1 LWIVGA
7 ASRSGAAED
16 EPMTTRSSLFLSVLF
31 ACAATSALAA
41 APQDPVVPPAPK
53 PPVAEQEKESE
64 KPKLLELGGKL
75 PAPLALADIDGETVR
90 SQALL
95 GKVVVV
101 NFWSFTCPIMKGW
114 ESRLKA
120 IHDEYTDREVVF
132 LMVNSNEG
140 NGEIGDAEP
149 AKEGDEPFAKIRRY
163 LAEQELPYRVLVD
176 QGSKIADLFQAK
188 TTPDVY
194 VFDPKGVLVYRGL
207 IDDDPRGNKGEKA
220 THHLKTVLDALLSGE
235 EVEPRA
241 TTPIGCGIKRPS
253 ANGAGGRRGRGRR
266 R

>member
-1 LWIVGA
+1 
-7 ASRSGAAED
+7 
-16 EPMTTRSSLFLSVLF
+16 MTTRSSLFRSVFF
-31 ACAATSALAA
+31 ALASASALAA
-41 APQDPVVPPAPK
+41 APQDPVVRPDPK
-53 PPVAEQEKESE
+53 PPVAEQEKQEPA
-64 KPKLLELGGKL
+64 KPQLLEVGGKL

-120 IHDEYTDREVVF
+120 IHDEYGARDVVF
-132 LMVNSNEG
+132 LMINSNEG
-140 NGEIGDAEP
+140 NGEIGDGKPAEEG
-149 AKEGDEPFAKIRRY
+149 AKPYAKIRGY
-163 LAEQELPYRVLVD
+163 LAEHELPYRVLVD
-176 QGSKIADLFQAK
+176 QGSKIADVFQAK

-207 IDDDPRGNKGEKA
+207 IDDDPRGNKGEKT
-220 THHLKTVLDALLSGE
+220 THHLKTVLDALLAGE
-235 EVEPRA
+235 EVEPHA
-241 TTPIGCGIKRPS
+241 TTPIGCGIKRP
-253 ANGAGGRRGRGRR
+253 AAAGGTGRRGRGRR

>member
-1 LWIVGA
+1 MRASPFTHLVLGFCLA
-7 ASRSGAAED
+7 AS
-16 EPMTTRSSLFLSVLF
+16 P
-31 ACAATSALAA
+31 LAA
-41 APQDPVVPPAPK
+41 APQEPVVPPEPEATEREK
-53 PPVAEQEKESE
+53 PESQQ
-64 KPKLLELGGKL
+64 PKLLELGGKL
-75 PAPLALADIDGETVR
+75 PAPLALTDIDGAAVR

-132 LMVNSNEG
+132 LMVNSNVG

-149 AKEGDEPFAKIRRY
+149 AKEGDKPYAKIRGY
-163 LAEQELPYRVLVD
+163 LAEHELPYRVLVD
-176 QGSKIADLFQAK
+176 QGSKVADVFQAR

-207 IDDDPRGNKGEKA
+207 IDDDPRGNKGEKT
-220 THHLKTVLDALLSGE
+220 THHLRGVLDMLLAGE
-235 EVEPRA
+235 AVEPKA
-241 TTPIGCGIKRPS
+241 TTPIGCGIKRP
-253 ANGAGGRRGRGRR
+253 ATEGAGGRRGRGRR